1 VTTLDICLLGF
12 GEVGQALVPELRP
25 RAASLTAWDLRF
37 SDATSVPSR
46 GAANLQVPAA
56 GDARAAVAKADLVIS
71 AVTAAQTGE
80 AARSVAA
87 HLKPGAYYFD
97 LNSCSPAAKQAAS
110 EPIETMGGRFVEAA
124 IMSPIAPRN
133 AASPIF
139 LGGRHAGGFLAVAHS
154 LGFTGAQVFSERLG
168 AASAAKMCRSVIV
181 KGLEAL
187 MLESLLTARNFGVEA
202 AVLESLRSMTLD
214 DWRTQSHYMISRALL
229 HGRRRA
235 EEMREV
241 ARTVGEAGL
250 APGMSEACA
259 DWQEWAS
266 RRSDAS
272 SDPDLDSMLDRL
284 LSTRNSEA
292 AA

>member
-1 VTTLDICLLGF
+1 MSALQICLLGF

-25 RAASLTAWDLRF
+25 RTASLTAWDLKL
-37 SDATSVPSR
+37 SDAASVPSR
-46 GAANLQVPAA
+46 GAAQLQVPAA
-56 GDARAAVAKADLVIS
+56 RDARAAVANADLVIS

-80 AARSVAA
+80 AARSAA
-87 HLKPGAYYFD
+87 PHLKPGAYYFD

-110 EPIETMGGRFVEAA
+110 DPIETAGGRFVEAA

-133 AASPIF
+133 AASPIY
-139 LGGRHAGGFLAVAHS
+139 LGGKHAAGFLAVAHS

-168 AASAAKMCRSVIV
+168 AASAAKMCRSVVV

-187 MLESLLTARNFGVEA
+187 MLESLLTARNFGVER
-202 AVLESLRSMTLD
+202 AVLESLQSMSLD
-214 DWRTQSHYMISRALL
+214 DWRAQSRYMISRALI

-241 ARTVGEAGL
+241 ARTVSEAGF

-272 SDPDLDSMLDRL
+272 PEPDLESLLDRL
-284 LSTRNSEA
+284 LATRNDEA